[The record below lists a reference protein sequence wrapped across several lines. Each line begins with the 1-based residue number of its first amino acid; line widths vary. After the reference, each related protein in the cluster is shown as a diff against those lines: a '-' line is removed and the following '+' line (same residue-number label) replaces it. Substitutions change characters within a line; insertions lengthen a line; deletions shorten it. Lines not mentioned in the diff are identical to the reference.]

1 MEKES
6 SNNSESK
13 NMLIKLCNKCFIQQR
28 GTCTKKEMKEVC
40 NICGAKNLI
49 NNIY

>member
-6 SNNSESK
+6 ITNSDTK
-13 NMLIKLCNKCFIQQR
+13 NMLIKLCNKCFIQQKDF
-28 GTCTKKEMKEVC
+28 CTRKEMREVC

-49 NNIY
+49 KQVY